1 MHQNGFTLIE
11 LLIVIAIIGILAAVL
26 IPSILG
32 AQSRGYDT
40 AALGCANEIKSK
52 QAMFLI
58 DEGRYAALSEL
69 NGEYQPRCVAEVD
82 VKEISAPSSVSY
94 EVSTQHES
102 GSKIYIISNKEFLTV
117 R

>member
-1 MHQNGFTLIE
+1 M
-11 LLIVIAIIGILAAVL
+11 LIVIAIIGLLAAVL

-58 DEGRYAALSEL
+58 DERRYATLAEL
-69 NGEYQPRCVAEVD
+69 TGQYQPGCVAEVS
-82 VKEISAPSSVSY
+82 VQEISTPSSVSY
-94 EVSTQHES
+94 EISTQHKN
-102 GSKIYIISNKEFLTV
+102 GSKMYIISNKELLTAK
-117 R
+117 